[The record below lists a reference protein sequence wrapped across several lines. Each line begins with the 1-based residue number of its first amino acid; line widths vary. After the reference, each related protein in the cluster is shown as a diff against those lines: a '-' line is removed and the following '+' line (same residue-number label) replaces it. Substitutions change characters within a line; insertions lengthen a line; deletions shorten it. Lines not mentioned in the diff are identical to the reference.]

1 MTSEIHLV
9 ADANELNHVA
19 AAEFLRQAI
28 AAVQSKSFFTV
39 ALSGGST
46 PKSLYALLANDA
58 ALHAQVPWDKIHFFW
73 GDERHVPPDHADSNY
88 RMAHEAL
95 LAKVPVPTAHIHR
108 IEAEHSDAN
117 HVATA
122 YEQTLQEFFQVPTRQ
137 IPQFDLILL
146 GMGPDGHTASL
157 FPGTAALNEQTRLVV
172 ANWVEKFN
180 AYRITFTLPLLN
192 NAACIV
198 FLVSGEEKADTLHL
212 VLQEEQQPRRFP
224 SQLVRPTHGRLLW
237 LIDRAAARLLS
248 PKAGMDA

>member
-1 MTSEIHLV
+1 
-9 ADANELNHVA
+9 
-19 AAEFLRQAI
+19 
-28 AAVQSKSFFTV
+28 
-39 ALSGGST
+39 
-46 PKSLYALLANDA
+46 
-58 ALHAQVPWDKIHFFW
+58 
-73 GDERHVPPDHADSNY
+73 
-88 RMAHEAL
+88 
-95 LAKVPVPTAHIHR
+95 
-108 IEAEHSDAN
+108 
-117 HVATA
+117 
-122 YEQTLQEFFQVPTRQ
+122 
-137 IPQFDLILL
+137 
-146 GMGPDGHTASL
+146 MGPDGHTASL

-180 AYRITFTLPLLN
+180 SYRITFTLPLLN